1 MTKKFINQKITNKA
15 FTLIEM
21 TIVLVI
27 MWIMLMA
34 TVYMSGEQIQKVKD
48 KSVKEAIL
56 SEMQTRYARN
66 LWSSSFAWTMYDTL
80 NITFSWGENKIDFK
94 YNAKDSESWKENT
107 FTDKFVIEHILTNY
121 DDESE
126 SMGSPNE
133 SIQLT
138 YTPYKIFCK
147 IWESDDEETPDNKN
161 AIFIIRINN
170 GKNYCFEILQKNCR
184 LTEMSESKCKD
195 LTDALKPD

>member
-1 MTKKFINQKITNKA
+1 MTKKFINQKITHKA

-48 KSVKEAIL
+48 KSVKESIL

-66 LWSSSFAWTMYDTL
+66 LWSSSFEWVMYDTL
-80 NITFSWGENKIDFK
+80 DITFSSWESKIDFK
-94 YNAKDSESWKENT
+94 YNAKDKESSKENT
-107 FTDKFVIEHILTNY
+107 FTDKFEIKNIFTNY
-121 DDESE
+121 NDES
-126 SMGSPNE
+126 GGLPNDT
-133 SIQLT
+133 IQLT

-147 IWESDDEETPDNKN
+147 IWESSSEEDSNKN
-161 AIFIIRINN
+161 VIFVIRINN
-170 GKNYCFEILQKNCR
+170 GKDYCFEILEKNCR
-184 LTEMSESKCKD
+184 LTEMSEPKCKS
-195 LTDALKPD
+195 LTDNLKLN